1 MKVKLIYRRIPHH
14 AGNSGYDQLA
24 HHVRGEAYEPGLLAR
39 LAGRL
44 PERWI
49 QKVKAFNS
57 DWYRR
62 ESLYTELELMARLAL
77 PTRRLYHFLY
87 GEDALRLSSRM
98 PLRWNNKVV
107 ASFHQPPSIL
117 RGMFG
122 DKPFIRKLDAAVA
135 LCREQAEYLYEFLPP
150 ERVFTVPHGVKT
162 SYWQPAERI
171 EKADPPTF
179 VNVGWWLRDIEML
192 KATIHGVHARDPRVR
207 FRIVTFE
214 NLFEHYAGLP
224 NTELVSGISDEQLRE
239 TYRSA
244 TGILIPLKAVTANN
258 AVLEAMACGTAVVS
272 TDNGGSPEYVDPA
285 SGFLVGPGDVDASVE
300 RVLELA
306 GDREKALAM
315 GQAAVRQAA
324 RFDWQVVGE
333 QMSYIHSR
341 VLGTDASEFFHQR
354 QQGRRNI
361 LLLTEE
367 YPKETGWG
375 GIATYNY
382 NLAKGLAA
390 AGHAVHVIAGCV
402 EKPSDYV
409 EHGVHVHRVKFR
421 PRKPRSQ
428 RIYWGRIQP
437 FLRKNCLEFLRR
449 LEFGL
454 AARKKFRYLQDRIPF
469 HVIESP
475 EYYGSAWFV
484 QRRFRQYPVIV
495 KLHTPTQVN
504 CYINSTPVTRDVRL
518 SNIFEKGSTKRAD
531 MVCAPSRKIMDIVRA
546 RWIPGL
552 RDIELLEYP
561 IDTEHLYRAADSA
574 WSGGPKV
581 FLFTGRLEHRK
592 GVQILL
598 PAFDQVA
605 RELPDVELHLA
616 GHDTPTFVLDGRSV
630 HFAEYMKSLDLHPD
644 TLGRVRFLGRKT
656 LEELIPLYQS
666 AYACVIPSVSFEN
679 FPNSCL
685 EAVACGKAVIVTDLG
700 GMVEMA
706 PEGVAGIH
714 VKAND
719 VASLAAAIRRLAL
732 DPDET
737 RRLGE
742 GARRNT
748 VENYSTGRMVQKIVD
763 AYERT
768 IAAARYR

>member
-1 MKVKLIYRRIPHH
+1 
-14 AGNSGYDQLA
+14 
-24 HHVRGEAYEPGLLAR
+24 
-39 LAGRL
+39 
-44 PERWI
+44 
-49 QKVKAFNS
+49 
-57 DWYRR
+57 
-62 ESLYTELELMARLAL
+62 
-77 PTRRLYHFLY
+77 
-87 GEDALRLSSRM
+87 
-98 PLRWNNKVV
+98 
-107 ASFHQPPSIL
+107 
-117 RGMFG
+117 
-122 DKPFIRKLDAAVA
+122 
-135 LCREQAEYLYEFLPP
+135 
-150 ERVFTVPHGVKT
+150 
-162 SYWQPAERI
+162 
-171 EKADPPTF
+171 
-179 VNVGWWLRDIEML
+179 
-192 KATIHGVHARDPRVR
+192 
-207 FRIVTFE
+207 
-214 NLFEHYAGLP
+214 
-224 NTELVSGISDEQLRE
+224 
-239 TYRSA
+239 
-244 TGILIPLKAVTANN
+244 
-258 AVLEAMACGTAVVS
+258 
-272 TDNGGSPEYVDPA
+272 
-285 SGFLVGPGDVDASVE
+285 
-300 RVLELA
+300 
-306 GDREKALAM
+306 
-315 GQAAVRQAA
+315 
-324 RFDWQVVGE
+324 
-333 QMSYIHSR
+333 
-341 VLGTDASEFFHQR
+341 
-354 QQGRRNI
+354 
-361 LLLTEE
+361 
-367 YPKETGWG
+367 
-375 GIATYNY
+375 
-382 NLAKGLAA
+382 
-390 AGHAVHVIAGCV
+390 
-402 EKPSDYV
+402 
-409 EHGVHVHRVKFR
+409 
-421 PRKPRSQ
+421 
-428 RIYWGRIQP
+428 
-437 FLRKNCLEFLRR
+437 
-449 LEFGL
+449 
-454 AARKKFRYLQDRIPF
+454 
-469 HVIESP
+469 
-475 EYYGSAWFV
+475 
-484 QRRFRQYPVIV
+484 
-495 KLHTPTQVN
+495 
-504 CYINSTPVTRDVRL
+504 
-518 SNIFEKGSTKRAD
+518 
-531 MVCAPSRKIMDIVRA
+531 MDIVRA

-561 IDTEHLYRAADSA
+561 IDTEHLYRAADSS